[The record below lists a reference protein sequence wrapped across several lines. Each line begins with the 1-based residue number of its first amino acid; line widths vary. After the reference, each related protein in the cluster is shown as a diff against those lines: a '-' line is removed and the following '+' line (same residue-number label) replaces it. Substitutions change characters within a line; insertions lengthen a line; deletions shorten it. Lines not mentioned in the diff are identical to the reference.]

1 MSILLSFRVCSSDEQ
16 RIDVEGR
23 PVQFLT
29 IQVLIVI
36 FLLWVYISLSL
47 QVSSSEPHETSF
59 SEGERE
65 RGGRGRRYITY
76 LVLFPEI
83 RLKTEDYSNLS
94 EKLSLPIQ
102 VARRVVIRQSLSEQ
116 FLVAFTEQVESNG
129 TYQLPAGSPVSVIH
143 FSHLSFMYPRVL
155 YMYSTRHSQA
165 SSHFSD
171 NY

>member
-1 MSILLSFRVCSSDEQ
+1 M
-16 RIDVEGR
+16 
-23 PVQFLT
+23 
-29 IQVLIVI
+29 
-36 FLLWVYISLSL
+36 

-65 RGGRGRRYITY
+65 REREREGGGERKEVYYLFTY
-76 LVLFPEI
+76 LILFPEI

-129 TYQLPAGSPVSVIH
+129 TYQLPAGSPVSFIH
-143 FSHLSFMYPRVL
+143 FSRLSFMRPRVL

>member
-1 MSILLSFRVCSSDEQ
+1 M
-16 RIDVEGR
+16 
-23 PVQFLT
+23 
-29 IQVLIVI
+29 
-36 FLLWVYISLSL
+36 
-47 QVSSSEPHETSF
+47 SSSEPHETSF

-65 RGGRGRRYITY
+65 RKRERERERRYITY
-76 LVLFPEI
+76 LLTLFPEI

-129 TYQLPAGSPVSVIH
+129 TYQLPAGSPVSFIH